1 MFSQEE
7 QFGLIPDMEWIAIEN
22 LTIDPN
28 YQRDTLSKRSQAN
41 IARMCK
47 NFTWA
52 KCTPLTVADLGT
64 GKFAIIDGQHRYA
77 AAKILDIK
85 NLPCWILPMQKTKDQ
100 AQTFIG
106 INQNR
111 VAITAYAVYNAE
123 IAAGNPIAIMVN
135 EFCRKNNI
143 IIPKKSSVGNIP
155 NVTNALSTITSLLKK
170 GMEQDL
176 SSALALLR
184 QAFPFKAGQLKASI
198 IKALVIILRANGKNL
213 VSQTMVEALRSFED
227 VSNIINKAR
236 ELSSL
241 DNTVTTDIAIKK
253 IILNRYCQLSKKA
266 KSNA

>member
-1 MFSQEE
+1 
-7 QFGLIPDMEWIAIEN
+7 
-22 LTIDPN
+22 
-28 YQRDTLSKRSQAN
+28 
-41 IARMCK
+41 
-47 NFTWA
+47 
-52 KCTPLTVADLGT
+52 
-64 GKFAIIDGQHRYA
+64 
-77 AAKILDIK
+77 
-85 NLPCWILPMQKTKDQ
+85 
-100 AQTFIG
+100 
-106 INQNR
+106 
-111 VAITAYAVYNAE
+111 
-123 IAAGNPIAIMVN
+123 
-135 EFCRKNNI
+135 
-143 IIPKKSSVGNIP
+143 
-155 NVTNALSTITSLLKK
+155 
-170 GMEQDL
+170 MEQDL